1 MEQSPPAELP
11 KGRRSPAL
19 VVRHD
24 TGALEIERAAAGRL
38 ETELAHFDEIF
49 GDQPYDV
56 QLYAAARLVIGDP
69 AERQEVVAHFSPDEQ
84 PDRVSLHAERGLERF
99 RAAHAL
105 FTRVSLATAS
115 TESALSLRADHALF
129 TLLTGRR
136 EDGLRPRSYTYAMER
151 LPETARPAAAA
162 RLRGTMHAMA
172 RYFVRSHFIDADKLW
187 EAITA
192 RDVAFLDFSVP
203 ALPTEDSW
211 QSLRVTHTK
220 LGAVNLR
227 QLVRLTPESAD
238 ARCRVVEYF
247 LPSLLRRLVRYN
259 GEDRDEL
266 LQLGAEQIIRSSR
279 YYAETNRDE
288 PFEPYMSQ
296 ILSRLLHRALFSRRA
311 GHVMPLRPE
320 VALDVQRAA
329 GARRQLIGALGREPS
344 VREVAES
351 LGVQPEDIW
360 TNYSQGLS
368 PLSEDAIPERPASV
382 EPQPGRT
389 LPATDRIVLERA
401 LEFLS
406 SGLRSTVERYYGLGG
421 GPEMTQTEIAHEDG
435 AAQPAIK
442 ERLQKAHAELRT
454 AVEQIRAGGRY
465 TELQRGRT
473 TRSVLVLYEWCG
485 LEIAPDAELEDLR
498 EEMGAIILR
507 MPQFNERDKEV
518 LCKFYGLA
526 GYPQESR
533 EALSLA
539 YGMKPWRLTD
549 LERKLQR
556 IAGGQADTN

>member
-1 MEQSPPAELP
+1 MEQTPPAEQP
-11 KGRRSPAL
+11 GRRSPAL
-19 VVRHD
+19 VVRRD
-24 TGALEIERAAAGRL
+24 TGALEVERAAAGRL

-69 AERQEVVAHFSPDEQ
+69 TERQEVVAHFLPDEQ

-105 FTRVSLATAS
+105 FTRVSLATAPPG
-115 TESALSLRADHALF
+115 SAASLRTDHALF
-129 TLLTGRR
+129 TLLTGRS
-136 EDGLRPRSYTYAMER
+136 EDGLHPRSYTYVMER
-151 LPETARPAAAA
+151 LPEAARPSAAA

-172 RYFVRSHFIDADKLW
+172 RYFVRSHFIDTDKLW
-187 EAITA
+187 SAITA
-192 RDVAFLDFSVP
+192 LDVDFLGFSVP

-211 QSLRVTHTK
+211 QSLRATHTK
-220 LGAVNLR
+220 LGTVNLR
-227 QLVRLTPESAD
+227 QLVRLTPENAD
-238 ARCRVVEYF
+238 ARRRVVEYF
-247 LPSLLRRLVRYN
+247 LPSLLRRLVRYS

-266 LQLGAEQIIRSSR
+266 LQLGAEQIIRSAR

-311 GHVMPLRPE
+311 GHVIPLRPE

-329 GARRQLIGALGREPS
+329 GARNQLIGALGREPS
-344 VREVAES
+344 VREVAAL
-351 LGVQPEDIW
+351 LGIQPEDIW
-360 TNYSQGLS
+360 TSYSQGLS
-368 PLSEDAIPERPASV
+368 PLSEDAIPERPALSA
-382 EPQPGRT
+382 ELQPGRT

-406 SGLRSTVERYYGLGG
+406 SGLRFTVERYYGLGG
-421 GPEMTQTEIAHEDG
+421 RPEMTQTEIGHQDG
-435 AAQPAIK
+435 AAQSAIK
-442 ERLQKAHAELRT
+442 ERLQKAHAELRA

-498 EEMGAIILR
+498 EEMGAIILH
-507 MPQFNERDKEV
+507 MPQFNDTDKEL

-526 GYPQESR
+526 GYPQQSR
-533 EALSLA
+533 EALALA
-539 YGMKPWRLTD
+539 YDMKPWRLTD

-556 IAGGQADTN
+556 IASAPS